1 MENGSSLTPGEQR
14 DWQAAFDAGLETRC
28 GSCGKTYAMT
38 IEDHERGV
46 NVCEACAADL
56 SGQALRHFA
65 MDTGAG
71 EAWFVAGDETQEGA
85 EA

>member
-1 MENGSSLTPGEQR
+1 MRYPSGPTPERQ
-14 DWQAAFDAGLETRC
+14 WEAAFDAGLETRC
-28 GSCGKTYAMT
+28 ESCGRPYTMT
-38 IEDHERGV
+38 ITDYERGV
-46 NVCEACAADL
+46 NVCETCAADL

-65 MDTGAG
+65 MDTGTG